1 MTDPN
6 FKGHLYDF
14 ASPVKNPNRC
24 YNRVAFCVK
33 TIDATHRDKRN
44 MQTLVEPKQEQ
55 APPIIGLSQ
64 RQVQERLARGES
76 NDFDARVGRSYWDI
90 FRDNVLNLFNIV
102 LGSLLIIVVLL
113 QDYATAFFAGFS
125 VVSNTF
131 FGMIQE
137 FHAKR
142 KLDKLAALSEQIV
155 PCLRDGDWV
164 DVPMRKVVKDEMIR
178 IEPGDRLVVD
188 GEIVRSDSLE
198 MDESLLTGE
207 SDAIAKAPGDEVFSG
222 SFCTAG
228 AGIMQA
234 TRVGAESNINRLSA
248 IAKQYKMVKTPTQVK
263 IDITVE
269 ITVLI
274 MFVFVPLIFITGFF
288 LNNAFLETVRNA
300 VVFTTSLVPQGLVL
314 VAILSL
320 TIGAIKIS
328 LRQTL
333 IQRVNAVE
341 SLANATVLC
350 FDKTGTLTQNKL
362 VVQEVIQI
370 AGGDVRDDLFVYL
383 KNLAH
388 LNHTAQ
394 AVADYIDRIVSRD
407 DWPQK
412 LKEIPFSSGRKWAAV
427 CLSDKTL
434 LMGAPERLL
443 PADSPFLAQARELS
457 GSGMRALAFA
467 MMTGEPNPA
476 ASDIS
481 AQAQPLALIVMS
493 DRIRDDIQQTLQ
505 SFRDE
510 GLKLKVISG
519 DNLETVRA
527 IAKQAGMDVGS
538 QAYQGSELD
547 AMSDSELAAAVRESN
562 VFARIEPHT
571 KQRIVETLRR
581 QGEYVS
587 MVGDGV
593 NDVPAL
599 KAANLAIVMNDGT
612 QISKDVADIVLL
624 NNAMSTLPRA
634 FHEGKETTQTIFG
647 TMKMFLVRNFYTI
660 ALFVFVPFMALPFP
674 ITPVQI
680 SWATFGTVN
689 LPATFIALGWLRPQ
703 YMGRFRRD
711 VMDYIFTMGFI
722 GAVILT
728 LLYLMAY
735 FGSGGDLTMTRSAVT
750 ILVALYG
757 MLITWHIQGIDFYR
771 PRSFLEHW
779 RILLLSSLL
788 TALTI
793 IGMYLNP
800 ALFEFDPPTW
810 DGGAGSLLIIAIAA
824 LFLLTMVLISHGLK
838 YRYLLNRFWALLAP
852 DGD

>member
-1 MTDPN
+1 M
-6 FKGHLYDF
+6 
-14 ASPVKNPNRC
+14 
-24 YNRVAFCVK
+24 AFCVK
-33 TIDATHRDKRN
+33 IIDATRRDKRN
-44 MQTLVEPKQEQ
+44 MQILVKPKQEQ
-55 APPIIGLSQ
+55 APPISGLSQ

-142 KLDKLAALSEQIV
+142 KLDKLAALSEQAV

-188 GEIVRSDSLE
+188 GEIVHSDSLE

-207 SDAIAKAPGDEVFSG
+207 SDAISKEPGDEVFSG

-228 AGIMQA
+228 AGVMQA
-234 TRVGAESNINRLSA
+234 TRVGAESNINRLST

-274 MFVFVPLIFITGFF
+274 MFVFAPLIFITGFF

-362 VVQEVIQI
+362 AVQEVIPTADMDKAEI
-370 AGGDVRDDLFVYL
+370 YRHLFVYL

-394 AVADYIDRIVSRD
+394 AVAGYIDRVASRD
-407 DWPQK
+407 DWPRK
-412 LKEIPFSSGRKWAAV
+412 LKEIPFSSGRKWAAI

-443 PADSPFLAQARELS
+443 PADSPFLARARQLS
-457 GSGMRALAFA
+457 GGGMRALAFA
-467 MMTGEPNPA
+467 MMNGEPDPA

-527 IAKQAGMDVGS
+527 IAEQAGMDVGS
-538 QAYQGSELD
+538 RAYQGSELD
-547 AMSDSELAAAVRESN
+547 AMGDGELAAAVRESN

-722 GAVILT
+722 GAVMLT